1 MKYWNRIKGTRTS
14 LVWTESLWKT
24 NLVFVFRLLE
34 KYARVDGILETLR
47 AEGGTQEQIEE
58 VIKDHFFQN

>member
-1 MKYWNRIKGTRTS
+1 MT
-14 LVWTESLWKT
+14 T

-58 VIKDHFFQN
+58 VIKVHFFQNQRYCSRKV

>member
-1 MKYWNRIKGTRTS
+1 MT
-14 LVWTESLWKT
+14 T

-58 VIKDHFFQN
+58 VIKVHFFFKIKGTVRGKCKGI

>member
-1 MKYWNRIKGTRTS
+1 M
-14 LVWTESLWKT
+14 
-24 NLVFVFRLLE
+24 FRLLE

-58 VIKDHFFQN
+58 VIKVHFFKIKGTVREKCKGV